1 MREGVTEGGRR
12 GRTRE
17 ELMWKQDTER
27 LQDVALLVLKV
38 EEGATSMER
47 GQPPT
52 AQLEKQA
59 NRLSPKP
66 PEETARW
73 AP

>member
-1 MREGVTEGGRR
+1 
-12 GRTRE
+12 
-17 ELMWKQDTER
+17 MWKQDTER